1 MDVQADGQRS
11 DEPAPHG
18 ATLPSVPAT
27 SAAAGPGRARS
38 TGGRPMLVTTTDLIV
53 IGTITVV
60 VLVLGLLV
68 WLLGRNR

>member
-1 MDVQADGQRS
+1 
-11 DEPAPHG
+11 
-18 ATLPSVPAT
+18 
-27 SAAAGPGRARS
+27 
-38 TGGRPMLVTTTDLIV
+38 MLVTTTDLIV